1 MGRAY
6 GSLSPFFLKDDMENT
21 KVYEMPGCISSRLK
35 FSLGKAQPFEAFFDG
50 GIPDKGYP
58 AVYTAKSIGQQLAI
72 ENSEL
77 YAIGKIRVAKA
88 AKNVIRVTRGVT
100 TPKEE
105 VSVETPAVED
115 AAEGKAY
122 EEVTSI
128 VEAIAILKGEYGVS
142 ASRLKT
148 EASVLRVAA
157 EKNVSF
163 PNLKL

>member
-1 MGRAY
+1 
-6 GSLSPFFLKDDMENT
+6 MENT
-21 KVYEMPGCISSRLK
+21 KVYEMPGCISCRLK
-35 FSLGKAQPFEAFFDG
+35 FALGKAQPFEAFFDG

-77 YAIGKIRVAKA
+77 YAIGKIRTAKQK
-88 AKNVIRVTRGVT
+88 KNTIRVTRGPIS
-100 TPKEE
+100 TPKAEE
-105 VSVETPAVED
+105 VSVEETPVEE
-115 AAEGKAY
+115 ASEAKSY
-122 EEVTSI
+122 PEVTSI
-128 VEAIAILKGEYGVS
+128 VEAIAVLKGDYGVS

-163 PNLKL
+163 PNIKL